1 MRRHIGTEVLASY
14 REGDVSR
21 RRAASIRAHLAGC
34 ARCSGV
40 NSDLA
45 AVSSVLAGVQL
56 PPMPEHLAM
65 RIQGALAAES
75 VQRAAGSPGLAAVT
89 PGSGAAGDHGT
100 VTVPG
105 RPDLPERSRGPRRLR
120 RPDLASPL
128 LLRTLAAAGA
138 LVILAGGGYLA
149 SESNS
154 AAPTIG
160 SPNENAPGARHVSA
174 AGDAPVPGREP
185 GNGPSQRLTFIPYGA
200 HGQLRTVA
208 ETSSI
213 DFEPTTLGARIRQQ
227 VAHLPASY
235 YRLPAPEAT
244 GSHSTMG
251 PAASP
256 SAASGLVVTGLSLAR
271 LAACVTLVA
280 AGHEVRLID
289 IALYRSAPAEI
300 IVTAVSPVAT
310 TLSVI
315 VVGRACSGT
324 KADIIAEF
332 TVPVR

>member
-1 MRRHIGTEVLASY
+1 MRRHVGTEVLASY

-21 RRAASIRAHLAGC
+21 RKAAWIRAHLAGC

-45 AVSSVLAGVQL
+45 AVSNVLAGVQL

-65 RIQGALAAES
+65 RIQGALATES
-75 VQRAAGSPGLAAVT
+75 AQRAAGSPGLAATT

-105 RPDLPERSRGPRRLR
+105 RPDLPERSRGSRRLR

-138 LVILAGGGYLA
+138 VVILAGGGYLVA

-154 AAPTIG
+154 ATSTADSGSQGAP
-160 SPNENAPGARHVSA
+160 SDHSASA
-174 AGDAPVPGREP
+174 AGPRIPGSEPV
-185 GNGPSQRLTFIPYGA
+185 NGPSQPTFIPYGA
-200 HGQLRTVA
+200 HGQLRAVA

-213 DFEPTTLGARIRQQ
+213 DFEPATLGARIRQQ
-227 VAHLPASY
+227 LAHVTAGF
-235 YRLPAPEAT
+235 YRLPAPAAT
-244 GSHSTMG
+244 ASHST
-251 PAASP
+251 PAP
-256 SAASGLVVTGLSLAR
+256 SAGRIAMSGPVVTGLSLAR

-280 AGHEVRLID
+280 ASREVRLVE

-300 IVTAVSPVAT
+300 IVTAVSPVAK
-310 TLSVI
+310 TLSI
-315 VVGRACSGT
+315 VVVSRACSGT